1 MLHRNFSSVVQKK
14 AAFIG
19 LGNMGLP
26 MALNLHKSGFAV
38 HGFDL
43 NPASVAA
50 AKEVV
55 SIIYFFI
62 FKPKPY
68 YRVLSPLQALL
79 MPSRTLT
86 SSWQPF
92 LKLITLKKYL
102 PWMVVFSKVQRK
114 VQWSVIPVPFPL
126 WLQRN
131 SMKNPRSMDFFSA
144 THLCPVESWE
154 PTMGLLHSW
163 LVAAVMENSNNV
175 DQSLKAWV
183 RTCSTVEDQ
192 VMVRLLRFAT
202 TLSSVSRWTQLSK
215 ASTSEQS

>member
-1 MLHRNFSSVVQKK
+1 MLAKMLHRNFSSVVQKK

-62 FKPKPY
+62 FKPESY
-68 YRVLSPLQALL
+68 FRVLSPLQALL

-86 SSWQPF
+86 SS
-92 LKLITLKKYL
+92 
-102 PWMVVFSKVQRK
+102 
-114 VQWSVIPVPFPL
+114 
-126 WLQRN
+126 
-131 SMKNPRSMDFFSA
+131 
-144 THLCPVESWE
+144 
-154 PTMGLLHSW
+154 
-163 LVAAVMENSNNV
+163 
-175 DQSLKAWV
+175 
-183 RTCSTVEDQ
+183 
-192 VMVRLLRFAT
+192 
-202 TLSSVSRWTQLSK
+202 
-215 ASTSEQS
+215 